1 METMRPVIPANFP
14 EFNRAVRDPLINE
27 SGQPNFAAIR
37 ETAEF
42 QRIRHRLLLFIIPMS
57 ALFLSWYMLYVLLA
71 AYAHE
76 FMSRQLFGKVNVGL
90 MLGLSQFVST
100 IVIMLLYQHFAKK
113 RVDPHVDAL
122 YARVSAAQSDRAAEL
137 VATARDGGR

>member
-1 METMRPVIPANFP
+1 METMRPIMPADFP
-14 EFNRAVRDPLINE
+14 EFNQAARDPLISE

-42 QRIRHRLLLFIIPMS
+42 QIIRHRLLLFIIPMS
-57 ALFLSWYMLYVLLA
+57 ALFLCWYMLYVLLA

-76 FMSRQLFGKVNVGL
+76 FMSRPLLDKINIGL
-90 MLGLSQFVST
+90 VLGLSQFVST
-100 IVIMLLYQHFAKK
+100 IAIMLLYLQFAKK

-122 YARVSAAQSDRAAEL
+122 RARVSAAQSDRAAEL
-137 VATARDGGR
+137 MANARDGGR